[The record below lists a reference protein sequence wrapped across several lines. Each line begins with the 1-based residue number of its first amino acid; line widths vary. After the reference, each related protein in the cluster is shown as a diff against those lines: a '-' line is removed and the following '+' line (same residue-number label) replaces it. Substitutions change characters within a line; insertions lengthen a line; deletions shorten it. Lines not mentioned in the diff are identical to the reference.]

1 MLDTIQLIVFD
12 CDGVL
17 TDGSI
22 YVDDHGHETKR
33 FYVRDGFAMKLAP
46 TMGLQVAVMTGR
58 GSRSVAMRMSE
69 LGIENYM
76 QKVSDKGKAL
86 EQLCAKLNLTPQQAA
101 FVGDDLIDIPAM
113 RRAGL
118 PIAVADAAQEVRDI
132 AQFITHAPGGRG
144 AARESVEHILKAQGK
159 WETFLKKYQT

>member
-1 MLDTIQLIVFD
+1 MHNIQLIVFD

-46 TMGLQVAVMTGR
+46 TLGLKVGVMTGR
-58 GSRSVAMRMSE
+58 GSRSVAMRMNE
-69 LGIENYM
+69 LGIEHYM

-86 EQLCAKLNLTPQQAA
+86 EQLCAKIGITPAQAA
-101 FVGDDLIDIPAM
+101 FVGDDLIDMPAM

-118 PIAVADAAQEVRDI
+118 PIAVADAAQEVRDM
-132 AQFITHAPGGRG
+132 AQFITRAPGGRG
-144 AARESVEHILKAQGK
+144 AAREAVEHILKAQCK
-159 WETFLKKYQT
+159 WDAFVAKYQG